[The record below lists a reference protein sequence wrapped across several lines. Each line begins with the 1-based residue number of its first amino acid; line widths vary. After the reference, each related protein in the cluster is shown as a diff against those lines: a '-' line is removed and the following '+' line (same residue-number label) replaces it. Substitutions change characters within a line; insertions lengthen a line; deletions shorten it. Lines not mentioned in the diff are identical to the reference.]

1 MVRMSTLA
9 DCLKT
14 ILNAEKAGKR
24 QVLIRPSSKVIVRFL
39 RLMQKRSKI
48 FLEEIAEDEEKH
60 RGTVKDIG
68 SEEIPELVKKGM
80 GIFSKIMKKITYHI

>member
-39 RLMQKRSKI
+39 RLMQTRSKYI
-48 FLEEIAEDEEKH
+48 Y
-60 RGTVKDIG
+60 
-68 SEEIPELVKKGM
+68 
-80 GIFSKIMKKITYHI
+80 KILSIKIINKR

>member
-14 ILNAEKAGKR
+14 ILEAEKPGKR

-39 RLMQKRSKI
+39 RLMQKRSIYNSNNYKLKI
-48 FLEEIAEDEEKH
+48 YLNKNFY
-60 RGTVKDIG
+60 
-68 SEEIPELVKKGM
+68 
-80 GIFSKIMKKITYHI
+80 F

>member
-14 ILNAEKAGKR
+14 IVNAEKAGKR
-24 QVLIRPSSKVIVRFL
+24 QVLVRPSSKVIIRFL

-48 FLEEIAEDEEKH
+48 YENYFKL
-60 RGTVKDIG
+60 
-68 SEEIPELVKKGM
+68 
-80 GIFSKIMKKITYHI
+80 FKKINSIRRFN